1 LIGGLIHYNA
11 CMATS
16 SFSNIGAPTVVA
28 VPPVATA
35 SMLLPPTPDG
45 RVRFSRE
52 AYHRFGELGILPPDG
67 RFELIDGEI
76 YMMSP
81 IGPPQGGIITRLM
94 TSFVTRLPGHLS
106 CRVQLPVAIGND
118 CEPEPDL
125 AIVRCR
131 DDDYMSALPTPADVA
146 LLVEVAE
153 SSLQFDLGPKL
164 CLYAEAKI
172 PEYWVVDVAHQSI
185 FVHRQPAGNTFRIA
199 QQVPPGNS
207 IAPVAAPECQLEI
220 AWLFH

>member
-1 LIGGLIHYNA
+1 
-11 CMATS
+11 
-16 SFSNIGAPTVVA
+16 
-28 VPPVATA
+28 
-35 SMLLPPTPDG
+35 MLLAPTPDG

-52 AYHRFGELGILPPDG
+52 AYHRCGELGILPPDG

-94 TSFVTRLPGHLS
+94 TFFVTRLPGHLS
-106 CRVQLPVAIGND
+106 CRVQLSVAIGND

-125 AIVRCR
+125 AVVRRR
-131 DDDYMSALPTPADVA
+131 DDDYMSALPAPQDVA

-164 CLYAEAKI
+164 RLYAEAKI
-172 PEYWVVDVAHQSI
+172 AEYWIVDVARQS
-185 FVHRQPAGNTFRIA
+185 VLVYRQPAGNEFLIA
-199 QQVPPGNS
+199 QQVAKGS
-207 IAPVAAPECQLEI
+207 TIAPVSAPDCQLEI
-220 AWLFH
+220 AWLFR